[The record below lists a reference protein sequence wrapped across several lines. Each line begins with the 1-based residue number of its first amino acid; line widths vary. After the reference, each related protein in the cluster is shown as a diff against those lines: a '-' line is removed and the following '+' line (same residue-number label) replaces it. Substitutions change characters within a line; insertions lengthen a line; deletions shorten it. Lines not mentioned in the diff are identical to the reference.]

1 MLPPGASSG
10 FGEAIAWRLA
20 EAGCKLIITA
30 RRLDRLQQ
38 LQQQLV
44 EKYQVGS
51 SSSNLAGVPDLLI
64 AVAAI
69 VAAMRTLQ
77 LCSRFLLVKHSNAR
91 CMPHIHTGD
100 MTPLHVRLLW
110 RLPCTC
116 LLLLLT
122 GGCACGTAGH
132 AGPGCSGTVAS
143 KPARRVPRGAET

>member
-51 SSSNLAGVPDLLI
+51 SSSDLAAVPDLLI

-77 LCSRFLLVKHSNAR
+77 LCSRFLLVKHSHAR

-100 MTPLHVRLLW
+100 MTTLRAALVAAPLHVSAVAADRWLCMW
-110 RLPCTC
+110 HSWT
-116 LLLLLT
+116 
-122 GGCACGTAGH
+122 CGTWMQWHSCQH
-132 AGPGCSGTVAS
+132 ACQKSS
-143 KPARRVPRGAET
+143 KRC